1 MQAWTSEKQQT
12 DDALVMKLFIHLNSS
27 YLINRTETQRR
38 RLIIIMIII
47 KKLANESIYT
57 NK

>member
-12 DDALVMKLFIHLNSS
+12 DDTLVMKLFIHLNSS
-27 YLINRTETQRR
+27 FLINRTETQRR

-47 KKLANESIYT
+47 KN
-57 NK
+57 